1 MQDYYV
7 SKNAQANGDHEVHE
21 FGCPWLPRP
30 ENRIYLGR
38 RYPCSS
44 VVMNAKGGKFPSVV
58 WYRDGETIFEARLT
72 NRVSG
77 EYHGYALRSGQ
88 TVTGLH

>member
-1 MQDYYV
+1 MATTKSMSLGV
-7 SKNAQANGDHEVHE
+7 LGFLV
-21 FGCPWLPRP
+21 R
-30 ENRIYLGR
+30 NRIYLGR
-38 RYPCSS
+38 HYSCSS

-88 TVTGLH
+88 TVTGLN